1 MKGIEV
7 ERGGGREGGERWWGK
22 EGRREKRREVERE
35 GEKERGREEVEREGV
50 KKRGREGGG
59 GEGKREGE
67 RKGGRWRGSKTRRLE
82 ELFHCATNCSI
93 CRLHPHREGDRENR
107 EHEDGRGRTY
117 STRVSPQ
124 LNTTHNN
131 ADNTNNTNPHVV

>member
-22 EGRREKRREVERE
+22 EGRREERREVERE
-35 GEKERGREEVEREGV
+35 GGKERGREEVEREGV

-59 GEGKREGE
+59 GEGRREGE
-67 RKGGRWRGSKTRRLE
+67 RKGGKWRGWKRGSKTKKLE

-93 CRLHPHREGDRENR
+93 CRWHPHREGDRENR
-107 EHEDGRGRTY
+107 EHEGGRGRED
-117 STRVSPQ
+117 
-124 LNTTHNN
+124 LFH
-131 ADNTNNTNPHVV
+131 